1 MSSRPDDSQ
10 IFQARMPTLYTLF
23 CEGIDIKQGS
33 RNRNIFFWPWY
44 IVDVSNL
51 IELCELCKCSR
62 EVNLIKAS
70 AIDMVLCWWRLW
82 LVEKVWNA
90 IVGSLLPVLLLFS
103 WSVLV
108 HFHYLIHFERPWNI
122 PGRTQCKT
130 PVDRW
135 HKVVCGKK
143 VLVSVVRPRAFGWWA
158 HKGHCGHLWAYSR
171 ADVVSP
177 TIPVDKYWLTTTAVS
192 VVQKIWPVVKCFT
205 ITVVCKQIINFPGSS
220 SCKRVRS
227 VLPITH
233 GHDSQK
239 LRLPRNLPLWDD

>member
-1 MSSRPDDSQ
+1 MDNDSIFPIFLLLSLPTFRHSSIIRGKLFPFHLEPSPDVFTSRWFSDISGPDAHALYSLLRGHRHQTGFQKSQ
-10 IFQARMPTLYTLF
+10 HIL
-23 CEGIDIKQGS
+23 
-33 RNRNIFFWPWY
+33 WPWC

-62 EVNLIKAS
+62 EANLMKAS
-70 AIDMVLCWWRLW
+70 AIDMVLCWWRFW

-122 PGRTQCKT
+122 PGCTQCKT

-177 TIPVDKYWLTTTAVS
+177 TIPEDKYWLTTTAVS
-192 VVQKIWPVVKCFT
+192 VVQKSG
-205 ITVVCKQIINFPGSS
+205 QLLNA
-220 SCKRVRS
+220 
-227 VLPITH
+227 
-233 GHDSQK
+233 
-239 LRLPRNLPLWDD
+239 